1 VVAAIRLFGRMNAEG
16 KCEICG
22 SPLREAA
29 DGSKVCT
36 CLVSG
41 IVHRMRLDMVQRF
54 AMLAKWILVA
64 AAPPVLIVSL
74 SHPPDSLSKLN
85 LLGLLLLVQG
95 YFNGRIVSVGRI
107 SVPGIRD
114 ALPSLID
121 RRFDRDVLVIMVSAV
136 IASVGYAYFL
146 QLLLRVR

>member
-1 VVAAIRLFGRMNAEG
+1 MNAEG